1 MKFRTFMALLCAII
15 IMVFS
20 LQNATVID
28 VQFLFWKLSL
38 SRVLVILGSF
48 IIGILFGVLISIKR
62 K

>member
-48 IIGILFGVLISIKR
+48 IVGILFGVLISIKR